1 MTGLYE
7 PTEGTVRIGNT
18 DISKAEYRSIFE
30 NMSGVFQK
38 YQRYALTLRENVRIA
53 DFGSGRSDGMIE
65 KLLGENHID
74 SRNRH
79 VFPEGL
85 DTVLSREFDGT
96 ELSGGLWQRIA
107 IARGFYRDS
116 DIIVLDEPTA
126 AIDPL
131 EESAIYRK
139 FVEIAENKTAVIV
152 THRLGS
158 AKIAERIIV
167 MQGGKIVE
175 TGSHDELMGQG
186 GVYAAMFR
194 AQAKWYN

>member
-1 MTGLYE
+1 
-7 PTEGTVRIGNT
+7 
-18 DISKAEYRSIFE
+18 
-30 NMSGVFQK
+30 MSGVFQK

-107 IARGFYRDS
+107 IARG
-116 DIIVLDEPTA
+116 LD
-126 AIDPL
+126 
-131 EESAIYRK
+131 RK
-139 FVEIAENKTAVIV
+139 SVV
-152 THRLGS
+152 
-158 AKIAERIIV
+158 
-167 MQGGKIVE
+167 
-175 TGSHDELMGQG
+175 
-186 GVYAAMFR
+186 
-194 AQAKWYN
+194 

>member
-1 MTGLYE
+1 
-7 PTEGTVRIGNT
+7 
-18 DISKAEYRSIFE
+18 
-30 NMSGVFQK
+30 MSGVFQK

-53 DFGSGRSDGMIE
+53 AFGSGRSDGMIE